1 MKGIKAFDLPHKKE
15 KIPQI
20 DQLVAFFLLFPS
32 LSPNQPFFLFET
44 GSHSIAQ
51 VVLQLIM

>member
-44 GSHSIAQ
+44 GSHFIAQ